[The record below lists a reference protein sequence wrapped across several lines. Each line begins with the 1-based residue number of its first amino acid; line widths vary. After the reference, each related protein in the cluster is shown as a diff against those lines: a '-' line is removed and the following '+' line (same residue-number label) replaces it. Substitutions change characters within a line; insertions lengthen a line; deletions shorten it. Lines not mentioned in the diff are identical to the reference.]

1 MRVLFSVSILG
12 DPVPKG
18 RPRSAGGKVYTPP
31 RTRRWE
37 AAAAQIIALQWG
49 AAELVRPVG
58 LSVVACHRRPKNRPK
73 SIAPEL
79 WALGSELYRPSKPDL
94 DNIIKAVKDSIEKGG
109 VVANDSQICE
119 LRARK
124 VIAAKGAE
132 PCVIIHVY
140 EIGEVP

>member
-58 LSVVACHRRPKNRPK
+58 LS
-73 SIAPEL
+73 
-79 WALGSELYRPSKPDL
+79 
-94 DNIIKAVKDSIEKGG
+94 DNVIKAVKDAIEKGG

-140 EIGEVP
+140 EIGDLP